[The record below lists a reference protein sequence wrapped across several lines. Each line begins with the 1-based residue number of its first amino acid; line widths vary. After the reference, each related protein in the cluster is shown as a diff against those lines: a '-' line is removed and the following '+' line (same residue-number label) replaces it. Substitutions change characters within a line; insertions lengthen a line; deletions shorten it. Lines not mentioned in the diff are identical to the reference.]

1 MKAKTLQIVYDTEWI
16 KAGNEESD
24 RDHLYF
30 IGFNSFTEH
39 LKMVKL
45 NGTNFLN
52 SVCISK
58 RTSGMSS
65 Q

>member
-1 MKAKTLQIVYDTEWI
+1 MIPK
-16 KAGNEESD
+16 ESD

-30 IGFNSFTEH
+30 IGFNSFSEH
-39 LKMVKL
+39 LEMVKIV
-45 NGTNFLN
+45 GTNFLN

-58 RTSGMSS
+58 RTSEMSS